1 MPDKVR
7 IMAVLVLYR
16 RRLEDAVTWQTLT
29 QQVNDRLR
37 GVADFHLLVCDNGP
51 LVHPLPA
58 LPDWVEYVGVHENHG
73 LAWAYNRGLATAGV
87 HGADWL
93 LTLDQDTNLPADYV
107 MRLAEK
113 AAEFSATTES
123 GVRVGAVVPQLV
135 SDRERVHSPVR
146 ATSLG
151 EQKIE
156 RSFQGS
162 LKGDVRPFNSAALLR
177 VAALQKTGGYDRR
190 FWLNY
195 LDHSVFHALQQAGY
209 LVWIAGDLQVKH
221 HLSLHEGRDRMTEEH
236 FHHFSG
242 AESAF
247 RDLYASRFEGLVFTV
262 RLLLRA
268 LNQKRRRD
276 PQHFLRTTMAIL
288 KGRLFVSRKERIR
301 RWEMEVASMAG
312 EPRIAVQ
319 LRGPS
324 AAMPIPVPA
333 GE

>member
-1 MPDKVR
+1 
-7 IMAVLVLYR
+7 
-16 RRLEDAVTWQTLT
+16 
-29 QQVNDRLR
+29 
-37 GVADFHLLVCDNGP
+37 
-51 LVHPLPA
+51 
-58 LPDWVEYVGVHENHG
+58 
-73 LAWAYNRGLATAGV
+73 
-87 HGADWL
+87 
-93 LTLDQDTNLPADYV
+93 
-107 MRLAEK
+107 
-113 AAEFSATTES
+113 
-123 GVRVGAVVPQLV
+123 
-135 SDRERVHSPVR
+135 
-146 ATSLG
+146 
-151 EQKIE
+151 
-156 RSFQGS
+156 